1 MPKKLEMNYCMQY
14 GTKLEMRTHPQEETE
29 VAYCPT
35 CEAFRHP
42 IYNTAVSMVVQN
54 QSKDRFL
61 LIQQYGRPS
70 YILVAGYINR
80 GEDAEDAVRREVM
93 EETGLTVET
102 VTFNRSHFFEP
113 SNTLMLNFSCTVRD
127 MDVHN
132 NEEVDR
138 WQWFT
143 EEGALE
149 NIRPN
154 SLAEQFLKHYLE
166 NRGRSQ

>member
-1 MPKKLEMNYCMQY
+1 MPKVLEMNYCMQC
-14 GTKLEMRTHPQEETE
+14 GTKLTARLHPQEGME
-29 VAYCPT
+29 VPYCPH

-54 QSKDRFL
+54 AAKDRIL

-70 YILVAGYINR
+70 FILVAGYINR
-80 GEDAEDAVRREVM
+80 GEDAEDAVRREVR
-93 EETGLTVET
+93 EETGLEVET
-102 VTFNRSHFFEP
+102 VTFNRSHFFTS

-127 MDVHN
+127 MEVHN

-143 EEGALE
+143 PEGALE

-166 NRGRSQ
+166 KKENTE

>member
-1 MPKKLEMNYCMQY
+1 MPKKLEMNYCMQC
-14 GTKLEMRTHPQEETE
+14 GTKLEMRMHPQEETE

-102 VTFNRSHFFEP
+102 GKHPAQFTGGTVFE
-113 SNTLMLNFSCTVRD
+113 TLS
-127 MDVHN
+127 
-132 NEEVDR
+132 
-138 WQWFT
+138 
-143 EEGALE
+143 
-149 NIRPN
+149 
-154 SLAEQFLKHYLE
+154 
-166 NRGRSQ
+166 

>member
-1 MPKKLEMNYCMQY
+1 MPKKLEMNYCMQC
-14 GTKLEMRTHPQEETE
+14 GTKLEMRMHPQEETE

-70 YILVAGYINR
+70 YILVAGYMNR
-80 GEDAEDAVRREVM
+80 GEDAEDAVRKEVM
-93 EETGLTVET
+93 EETGLTD
-102 VTFNRSHFFEP
+102 FFEP

>member
-1 MPKKLEMNYCMQY
+1 M
-14 GTKLEMRTHPQEETE
+14 
-29 VAYCPT
+29 
-35 CEAFRHP
+35 
-42 IYNTAVSMVVQN
+42 
-54 QSKDRFL
+54 
-61 LIQQYGRPS
+61 
-70 YILVAGYINR
+70 
-80 GEDAEDAVRREVM
+80 RREVM

-143 EEGALE
+143 EEGARE